1 MWFGIETTF
10 SGSLGILECGNWSN
24 MKVGGWVQ
32 NWICLG
38 YVFLSFVTFSDIF
51 FLCTFP
57 PTQGR
62 LGYICLGGRVD
73 SQLSC
78 TIYTKLRGPWRK
90 CWLVMK
96 YYILGNGHHI
106 FLACSLSLDGNLSD
120 ILNTLKHELF
130 HFDGHSS
137 NDGFYIIFSVRVVWA
152 DVGQNITQTF
162 NTKRPDLVGG

>member
-1 MWFGIETTF
+1 MDNAVHKRLVRTKIIYHRFLIGIKYSYDWHGQFYGTKERRDDILLGEIILLSIILKSLPLRTVGNSISMWLGTETIF

-24 MKVGGWVQ
+24 MEVGGWVQ

-78 TIYTKLRGPWRK
+78 TIYTKFRGPWRK
-90 CWLVMK
+90 CWLV
-96 YYILGNGHHI
+96 
-106 FLACSLSLDGNLSD
+106 S
-120 ILNTLKHELF
+120 
-130 HFDGHSS
+130 
-137 NDGFYIIFSVRVVWA
+137 R
-152 DVGQNITQTF
+152 
-162 NTKRPDLVGG
+162 